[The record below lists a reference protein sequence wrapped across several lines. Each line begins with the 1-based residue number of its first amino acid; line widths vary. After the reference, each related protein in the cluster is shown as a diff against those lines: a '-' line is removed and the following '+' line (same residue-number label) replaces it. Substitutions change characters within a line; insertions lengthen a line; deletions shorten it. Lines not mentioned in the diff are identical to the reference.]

1 MFMNEIKMLIL
12 EIILKI
18 KLNKVLGNRWIN
30 IRMKLILINLEKVKM
45 VMISLYSISNEI
57 DIILSQVKSY

>member
-12 EIILKI
+12 IIILVK

-30 IRMKLILINLEKVKM
+30 IRMKLILINLEKMKE
-45 VMISLYSISNEI
+45 VM
-57 DIILSQVKSY
+57 LSFNLMFDD